1 MEVSTQGNFWTRV
14 EDIASKYKDKSIVL
28 LGKGASADDVDADA
42 LGQVFVIGV
51 NEAERIGGVDIS
63 VFHDAWV
70 WPELAQKEHASQLYL
85 TSQDNPRFLGELFVG
100 EFEPLTQE
108 NSEMMY
114 QRLFSDS
121 LVIEE
126 ILFMTALRIALR
138 SRLSSKSGDIFF
150 VGFDFS
156 VERGFSKKIN
166 PTASGQGFVRQKS
179 IIEMQERVFLH
190 SQELLGSQG
199 VALKHVGYRQF
210 SDMTPAA
217 FSERMS
223 SGANVF
229 SPKEAESRI
238 EITAELTTNHL
249 GDLSR
254 AKSMMRLAYN
264 QGATLVKFQMRNVD
278 TFYKKEVLN
287 GAYPSPF
294 GETFREYRLGLE
306 FNDEEFN
313 AIDEYASEI
322 GIGWFASVLDEISLD
337 RAMSLNLPM
346 IKIPGTISRR
356 RSFIQE
362 VATRYDGELVFS
374 TGMTSPEY
382 VQWLLN
388 TLGTERK
395 IYLLHTNSAYPT
407 PAEDCNVSVVS
418 SYAKLTEKYP
428 NVIPGY
434 SSHDD
439 GWLGSALAIASG
451 ARMIEK
457 HVKLGSQTWLHFDSV
472 ALDLQTSAF
481 QDYVSAVRLA
491 EKILGDPEKKITP
504 SEHHKY

>member
-1 MEVSTQGNFWTRV
+1 
-14 EDIASKYKDKSIVL
+14 
-28 LGKGASADDVDADA
+28 
-42 LGQVFVIGV
+42 
-51 NEAERIGGVDIS
+51 
-63 VFHDAWV
+63 
-70 WPELAQKEHASQLYL
+70 
-85 TSQDNPRFLGELFVG
+85 
-100 EFEPLTQE
+100 
-108 NSEMMY
+108 
-114 QRLFSDS
+114 
-121 LVIEE
+121 
-126 ILFMTALRIALR
+126 
-138 SRLSSKSGDIFF
+138 
-150 VGFDFS
+150 
-156 VERGFSKKIN
+156 
-166 PTASGQGFVRQKS
+166 
-179 IIEMQERVFLH
+179 
-190 SQELLGSQG
+190 
-199 VALKHVGYRQF
+199 
-210 SDMTPAA
+210 
-217 FSERMS
+217 MS

-229 SPKEAESRI
+229 SPKKAESRI
-238 EITAELTTNHL
+238 EVTAELTTNHL

-294 GETFREYRLGLE
+294 GKTFREYRLGLE
-306 FNDEEFN
+306 FNDEEFT
-313 AIDEYASEI
+313 AIDDYASEI

-356 RSFIQE
+356 RSFIQK

-374 TGMTSPEY
+374 TGMTSTEY
-382 VQWLLN
+382 VKWLLN

>member
-1 MEVSTQGNFWTRV
+1 
-14 EDIASKYKDKSIVL
+14 
-28 LGKGASADDVDADA
+28 
-42 LGQVFVIGV
+42 
-51 NEAERIGGVDIS
+51 
-63 VFHDAWV
+63 
-70 WPELAQKEHASQLYL
+70 
-85 TSQDNPRFLGELFVG
+85 
-100 EFEPLTQE
+100 
-108 NSEMMY
+108 
-114 QRLFSDS
+114 
-121 LVIEE
+121 
-126 ILFMTALRIALR
+126 
-138 SRLSSKSGDIFF
+138 
-150 VGFDFS
+150 
-156 VERGFSKKIN
+156 
-166 PTASGQGFVRQKS
+166 
-179 IIEMQERVFLH
+179 
-190 SQELLGSQG
+190 
-199 VALKHVGYRQF
+199 
-210 SDMTPAA
+210 
-217 FSERMS
+217 
-223 SGANVF
+223 
-229 SPKEAESRI
+229 
-238 EITAELTTNHL
+238 
-249 GDLSR
+249 
-254 AKSMMRLAYN
+254 
-264 QGATLVKFQMRNVD
+264 
-278 TFYKKEVLN
+278 
-287 GAYPSPF
+287 
-294 GETFREYRLGLE
+294 
-306 FNDEEFN
+306 
-313 AIDEYASEI
+313 
-322 GIGWFASVLDEISLD
+322 
-337 RAMSLNLPM
+337 LNLPM

-356 RSFIQE
+356 RSFIQK